1 MEKSGFVSRVRENG
15 RRAGLRVGVLAFA
28 VAVVSACAFA
38 DPVAR
43 VLVTLETSVDLY
55 EVDEQD
61 SWAKVR
67 TICSGVGCTYSAVMR
82 SGVIYVSTATAEGA
96 STGTVRMF
104 DLKGNP
110 LGSLPEVPCRCDHL
124 AVSPDGAYLFTAH
137 GADKNIGQGGGKV
150 YRYSFA
156 RGEWELFA
164 NVGESCIRAMAFKGD
179 TIYVAF
185 RYVIVKRY
193 KWGADVSG
201 GPVSPMSNFGTGM
214 KFASGLCINPADGY
228 LWWSGRSSETVSF
241 GRADPDDNSRHEE
254 WSGGY
259 QGWSSA

>member
-1 MEKSGFVSRVRENG
+1 MKKSDSVLKLQENG
-15 RRAGLRVGVLAFA
+15 RRNGRWLGIFA
-28 VAVVSACAFA
+28 LVMMSACAFA

-55 EVDEQD
+55 EVDAQD
-61 SWAKVR
+61 NWAKAR
-67 TICSGVGCTYSAVMR
+67 TICSGVGYTYSAVMR
-82 SGVIYVSTATAEGA
+82 EGVIYVSTATAESA

-137 GADKNIGQGGGKV
+137 GADKGIGQGGGKV

-156 RGEWELFA
+156 TNGWEEFA
-164 NVGESCIRAMAFKGD
+164 NVGESCIRAMAFKDD

-185 RYVIVKRY
+185 RYTIVKRY
-193 KWGADVSG
+193 KWDADVSG
-201 GPVSPMSNFGTGM
+201 GPTSPRPNFGSGM
-214 KFASGLCINPADGY
+214 KFASGLCVNPADGY
-228 LWWSGRSSETVSF
+228 LWWSGRSSESVSF
-241 GRADPDDNSRHEE
+241 GRVDPDDVSRHEE
-254 WSGGY
+254 
-259 QGWSSA
+259 